1 MTPEIRGEMRRLVLL
16 HLWKI
21 ETVARR
27 FGVHHSTV
35 KRVLREADGQIGGPD
50 GAAARLGLKR
60 TTLNSKLKK
69 LGIERGDVK

>member
-1 MTPEIRGEMRRLVLL
+1 MTPEMRRLVLL

-35 KRVLREADGQIGGPD
+35 SRH
-50 GAAARLGLKR
+50 
-60 TTLNSKLKK
+60 SC
-69 LGIERGDVK
+69 